1 MELNMSKLDYLVIK
15 EVNHSRLCDV
25 IAYNAEE
32 REQGGIVIGDSLAE
46 KVTRKKAFQIVK
58 DFRAKNKIKALLF
71 EFLHDFKQ
79 EGNDDL

>member
-1 MELNMSKLDYLVIK
+1 MGNKDYLVVK

-32 REQGGIVIGDSLAE
+32 REQGGIIIGDSLAE

-58 DFRAKNKIKALLF
+58 DFRKKNKLKALLF
-71 EFLHDFKQ
+71 EFLHDFEQ
-79 EGNDDL
+79 EGNNDL